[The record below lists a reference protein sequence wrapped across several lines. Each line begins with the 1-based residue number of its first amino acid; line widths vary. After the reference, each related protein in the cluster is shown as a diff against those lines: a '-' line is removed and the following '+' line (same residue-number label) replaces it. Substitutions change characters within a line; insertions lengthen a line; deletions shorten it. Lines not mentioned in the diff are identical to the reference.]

1 MVTSSAGWLLSVG
14 EQQIEMVTDT
24 LFSLDEPWRSR
35 FLALVAR
42 TAIGESWNGSL
53 PERTQIATWLRDL
66 RLYRD
71 VTRLLEAWPIP
82 DR

>member
-1 MVTSSAGWLLSVG
+1 MSVG
-14 EQQIEMVTDT
+14 EQQIEMLTDT

-42 TAIGESWNGSL
+42 TAIGDSWNGS
-53 PERTQIATWLRDL
+53 PPKRAQIATWLRDL

-71 VTRLLEAWPIP
+71 VTQLLEAWHIP
-82 DR
+82 D